1 MIDWT
6 TVIITAISVAA
17 AAGGVGGFLYYKA
30 NKGGATADALDKYS
44 IVMEKMLD
52 NAIKQQET
60 SNRMLA
66 DKDAIIEQQ
75 GLLICEYKAALE
87 ESNQE
92 NRQIKYKIGE
102 LERKFSG
109 VQKMLNTEVNLRK
122 ESDRIKCTV
131 EDCKLRQPPIKK
143 ETA

>member
-6 TVIITAISVAA
+6 TVIITAISVIA

-44 IVMEKMLD
+44 IAMEKMLD
-52 NAIKQQET
+52 NAIKQQDNF
-60 SNRMLA
+60 NRMMA
-66 DKDAIIEQQ
+66 DKDAVIEQQ
-75 GLLICEYKAALE
+75 ASLISEYKAALE

-92 NRQIKYKIGE
+92 NREIKYKLSE
-102 LERKFSG
+102 LERKLTG
-109 VQKMLNTEVNLRK
+109 IQKQLNISE
-122 ESDRIKCTV
+122 RIKCTI
-131 EDCKLRQPPIKK
+131 EDCNLRQPPIKK

>member
-6 TVIITAISVAA
+6 TVIITAISVIA

-44 IVMEKMLD
+44 IAMEKMLD
-52 NAIKQQET
+52 NAIKQQDNF
-60 SNRMLA
+60 NRMMA
-66 DKDAIIEQQ
+66 DKDAVIEQQ
-75 GLLICEYKAALE
+75 ASLISEYKAALE

-92 NRQIKYKIGE
+92 NRKIKYKLSE
-102 LERKFSG
+102 LERKLTG
-109 VQKMLNTEVNLRK
+109 IQKQLNISE
-122 ESDRIKCTV
+122 RIKCTI
-131 EDCKLRQPPIKK
+131 EDCNLRQPPIKK

>member
-6 TVIITAISVAA
+6 TVIITAISVIA

-44 IVMEKMLD
+44 IAMEKMLD
-52 NAIKQQET
+52 NAIKQQD
-60 SNRMLA
+60 NFNKMMA
-66 DKDAIIEQQ
+66 DKDAVIEQQ
-75 GLLICEYKAALE
+75 ASLISEYKSALE

-92 NRQIKYKIGE
+92 NREIKYKLSE
-102 LERKFSG
+102 LERKLTG
-109 VQKMLNTEVNLRK
+109 IQKQLNISE
-122 ESDRIKCTV
+122 RIKCTI
-131 EDCKLRQPPIKK
+131 EDCNLRQPPIKK